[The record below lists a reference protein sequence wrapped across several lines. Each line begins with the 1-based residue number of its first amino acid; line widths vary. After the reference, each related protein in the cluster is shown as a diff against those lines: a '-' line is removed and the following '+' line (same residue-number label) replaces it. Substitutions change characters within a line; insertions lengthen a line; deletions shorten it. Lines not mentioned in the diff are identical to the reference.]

1 MKKALFV
8 LSSITYAMK
17 GRDLLNAKGIKCEI
31 KRVPKNKVLS
41 GCGYGLLI
49 YEKVDQAAE
58 ILTEAQIKV
67 LDRKNWEAKR

>member
-1 MKKALFV
+1 MKKALFM

-17 GRDLLNAKGIKCEI
+17 GRELLSLNGIKCEI

-49 YEKVDQAAE
+49 YEKVDEAAE
-58 ILTEAQIKV
+58 ILSKAHLKI
-67 LDRKNWEAKR
+67 LDKKSLGEKL